1 MNKKVSFAHFQN
13 WTGNRPFWLKAVI
26 LGEYVLWEHSIWEF
40 SRRSTNV
47 SECRAAMLVS
57 REVVRRGWLHRGCFK
72 QESCIPPVTGKK
84 KSLNIASQSGDLWL
98 SWLLIASL
106 VGSSTVETMKSIR
119 IISLLPIHQIFFC
132 ASLRWKSGC
141 IPKTATI
148 LSHIYFSFT
157 IVCVWDIFLSC
168 SVVHLFGPT
177 DISALSTPIC
187 SCRRAA
193 AKSSLQFIMAK
204 WAFFS
209 FECLKR
215 DTRHATRA
223 AHANRIDYIWK
234 RRTHIRRNR
243 SIRQISDAK
252 LLNRFVYASW
262 CGHSQASDFDRFSY
276 LLWKRG
282 VWEPFGHY
290 WQLVFFF
297 HSVFQ

>member
-47 SECRAAMLVS
+47 AECRAAMLVS
-57 REVVRRGWLHRGCFK
+57 CEVVRRGWLHRGCFK

-157 IVCVWDIFLSC
+157 IVCVCVRHFSVMQCCAPFRSHRYKCALNTDLQLPPRRCQIVTSVYHGKMGIFLLWMPQTRHPACNS
-168 SVVHLFGPT
+168 G
-177 DISALSTPIC
+177 C
-187 SCRRAA
+187 SCESHWLYMETPHTYS
-193 AKSSLQFIMAK
+193 AK
-204 WAFFS
+204 
-209 FECLKR
+209 
-215 DTRHATRA
+215 
-223 AHANRIDYIWK
+223 
-234 RRTHIRRNR
+234 
-243 SIRQISDAK
+243 
-252 LLNRFVYASW
+252 
-262 CGHSQASDFDRFSY
+262 
-276 LLWKRG
+276 
-282 VWEPFGHY
+282 P
-290 WQLVFFF
+290 
-297 HSVFQ
+297 